1 MFSGLA
7 LNLTDIKF
15 WDTDLLDTDI
25 PSKNFACLQD
35 VFSVT
40 IFRLPRRLAR
50 CLQDVLEDEK
60 LIRWIRVEDVFKT
73 CLKTSLRRLFKTNKC
88 FLGSYF
94 YDILLFVSVIHKPVS
109 LYLIFLPISLSPT
122 STKQFFTS
130 FVLIWRSFS
139 L

>member
-60 LIRWIRVEDVFKT
+60 VIRWIRVEDIFKT
-73 CLKTSLRRLFKTNKC
+73 CLKTSLRRLFKINKC
-88 FLGSYF
+88 SLGSYG
-94 YDILLFVSVIHKPVS
+94 YDILLFFSVIHKPVS
-109 LYLIFLPISLSPT
+109 P
-122 STKQFFTS
+122 
-130 FVLIWRSFS
+130 
-139 L
+139 